1 MRSLNGTTEG
11 SRHGKSRKSHRV
23 ALGIAEKL
31 GGRRGKRSQ
40 RSKQDLRNIRSLH
53 VEEMTAAVESGRITS
68 YRLNS
73 KVTLELESTRAGKK

>member
-1 MRSLNGTTEG
+1 MRSFNGTTEE
-11 SRHGKSRKSHRV
+11 SHHGKSRKSHRI

-31 GGRRGKRSQ
+31 GGRRAKRSQ
-40 RSKQDLRNIRSLH
+40 RSEQDLRNIRSLY
-53 VEEMTAAVESGRITS
+53 VKEMTAAVENGRITS